1 MSNLLWEPSAER
13 KAASNMAAFMARAN
27 AEKGAG
33 ANDYRALHRWSV
45 EQPEAFW
52 DLLWDDAGILGE
64 KGAAP
69 FLEDGDLMPGA
80 RFFPRARLNYAEN
93 LLRMRGE
100 APAIIFRREDGL
112 RRVWSRDRLHDT
124 ASRLARALAAAGIR
138 TGDRVAA
145 YLPNM
150 PESVAVMAAAAALG
164 AAFSSC
170 SPDFGAE
177 GVLDRF
183 GQIEPRVLF
192 AVDGYKYAG
201 RDRDIRAK
209 LAPIVRRLP
218 SVETVVVIPY
228 LEEEP
233 DISAV
238 PRAVSLEE
246 FMGGFEP
253 GPIAWNRGPF
263 DRPLFILYSSGT
275 TGKPKCIVHGTG
287 GALLTNLKEHR
298 LHADVRDGDRV
309 FYFTTL
315 GWMMWNWLLGGLAFG
330 AALML
335 WDGSPFHPSPDALWD
350 FAEED
355 GIAVLGLS
363 AKYVDA
369 IRKAGVEPAAGR
381 RLAGLRTILTTGS
394 PLAPESYDYLYAKAK
409 ADLLLAS
416 MSGGTDLCGCFVGA
430 NPLGGVWRGEIQ
442 APQLGMDIRVF
453 DAGGRDVLDAKGEL
467 VCTLP
472 FPSMP
477 VMFWNDPDGARYRDA
492 YFASYDNVWRQGD
505 FASISSE
512 TGGMTIYGRSDAT
525 LNPGGVRIG
534 TAEIYRQVEQFDEV
548 AEGLA
553 IGQEWEGD
561 TRIVL
566 FVRLADGAALD
577 DGLRERIRRRIREHA
592 SPRHVP
598 AVIAAVADIPRTRSG
613 KIVELAVRD
622 AVHGRPV
629 ANVEALENPEALD
642 LFRGLPELG
651 ACPGPRAGA

>member
-13 KAASNMAAFMARAN
+13 KAASNLASFMARAN

-33 ANDYRALHRWSV
+33 AEDYRALHRWSV
-45 EQPEAFW
+45 ERPDAFW
-52 DLLWDDAGILGE
+52 DLVWDDAGIIGE

-69 FLEDGDLMPGA
+69 LVEDGGRMPGA

-93 LLRMRGE
+93 LLRMRGA
-100 APAIIFRREDGL
+100 APAIVFRREDGL
-112 RRVWSRDRLHDT
+112 RRVWSRDRLYDT
-124 ASRLARALAAAGIR
+124 TSRLAQALAAAGIGE
-138 TGDRVAA
+138 GDRVAA
-145 YLPNM
+145 FLPNM
-150 PESVAVMAAAAALG
+150 PEAVAVMAAAAALG
-164 AAFSSC
+164 AVFSSC
-170 SPDFGAE
+170 SPDFGTD

-183 GQIEPRVLF
+183 GQIEPRILF
-192 AVDGYKYAG
+192 AADGYKYAG
-201 RDRDIRAK
+201 RGHDIRAK
-209 LAPIVRRLP
+209 LAEVAAGLP

-228 LEEEP
+228 LAGEP
-233 DISAV
+233 DIAAV
-238 PRAVSLEE
+238 PKAVSLEA
-246 FMGGFEP
+246 FAGGFAP

-263 DRPLFILYSSGT
+263 ARPLFILYSSGT
-275 TGKPKCIVHGTG
+275 TGTPKCIVHGAG
-287 GALLTNLKEHR
+287 GALLMNLKEHR

-335 WDGSPFHPSPDALWD
+335 WDGSPFHPAPDALWN

-355 GIAVLGLS
+355 GITVLGLS

-381 RLAGLRTILTTGS
+381 RLDALRTVLTTGS
-394 PLAPESYDYLYAKAK
+394 PLAPESFDYLYGQAK

-416 MSGGTDLCGCFVGA
+416 MSGGTDLLGCFVGA
-430 NPLGGVWRGEIQ
+430 NPLGAVHRGEIQ
-442 APQLGMDIRVF
+442 APQLGMDVRVF
-453 DAGGRDVLDAKGEL
+453 DDRGREVLDEKGEL
-467 VCTLP
+467 VCARP

-477 VMFWNDPDGARYRDA
+477 VMFWNDPDGARYREA
-492 YFASYDNVWRQGD
+492 YFARYDNVWRQGD

-534 TAEIYRQVEQFDEV
+534 TAEIYRQVEPLDEV
-548 AEGLA
+548 AEALV

-566 FVRLADGAALD
+566 FVRLAGGAALD
-577 DGLRERIRRRIREHA
+577 DGLRDRIRRRIREHA

-598 AVIAAVADIPRTRSG
+598 AAIVEVADIPRTRSG

-622 AVHGRPV
+622 AVHGRAV

-642 LFRGLPELG
+642 LFRDRPELQ
-651 ACPGPRAGA
+651 A

>member
-13 KAASNMAAFMARAN
+13 KAASNLAAFMARAN

-33 ANDYRALHRWSV
+33 ANGYAALHRWSV
-45 EQPEAFW
+45 EEPDAFW
-52 DLLWDDAGILGE
+52 DLVWDDAGIVGE

-69 FLEDGDLMPGA
+69 FIEDGDRMPGA

-93 LLRMRGE
+93 LLRLRGG

-112 RRVWSRDRLHDT
+112 RRAWSRDRLHEET
-124 ASRLARALAAAGIR
+124 SCLAQALAAAGVGE
-138 TGDRVAA
+138 GDRVAA
-145 YLPNM
+145 FLPNM
-150 PESVAVMAAAAALG
+150 PEAVAVMAAAAALG

-183 GQIEPRVLF
+183 GQIGPRILF

-201 RDRDIRAK
+201 RDHDIRAK
-209 LAPIVRRLP
+209 LAEVVRRLP
-218 SVETVVVIPY
+218 TVERVVIIPY
-228 LEEEP
+228 LADEP
-233 DISAV
+233 DISSV
-238 PRAVSLEE
+238 PKAVSLAE
-246 FMGGFEP
+246 FAGGFAP

-263 DRPLFILYSSGT
+263 ERPLFILYSSGT
-275 TGKPKCIVHGTG
+275 TGKPKCIVHGQG
-287 GALLTNLKEHR
+287 GALTMNLKEHR
-298 LHADVRDGDRV
+298 LHADIRDGDRV

-335 WDGSPFHPSPDALWD
+335 YDGSPFHPGPDALWD
-350 FAEED
+350 FAEEE
-355 GIAVLGLS
+355 GITHLGLS

-369 IRKAGVEPAAGR
+369 IRKAGVEPADGR
-381 RLAGLRTILTTGS
+381 RLTRLRTILTTGS
-394 PLAPESYDYLYAKAK
+394 PLAPESYDYIYARVK
-409 ADLLLAS
+409 ADLALGS

-430 NPLGGVWRGEIQ
+430 NPLGAVHRGEIQ
-442 APQLGMDIRVF
+442 APQLGMDVRVF
-453 DAGGRDVLDAKGEL
+453 DGAGRDVLDEKGEL
-467 VCTLP
+467 VCARP

-492 YFASYDNVWRQGD
+492 YFARYADIWCQGD
-505 FASISSE
+505 FASISSA
-512 TGGMTIYGRSDAT
+512 TGGMVIYGRSDAT

-534 TAEIYRQVEQFDEV
+534 TAEIYREAESMDEV
-548 AEGLA
+548 EEALA
-553 IGQEWEGD
+553 IGQEWDGD

-577 DGLRERIRRRIREHA
+577 DGLRDRIRRRIREHA

-598 AVIAAVADIPRTRSG
+598 AVIAEVADIPRTRSG

-622 AVHGRPV
+622 AVHGRAV
-629 ANVEALENPEALD
+629 ANVEALENPGALD
-642 LFRGLPELG
+642 LFRNRPELQ
-651 ACPGPRAGA
+651 A

>member
-1 MSNLLWEPSAER
+1 MSNLLWEPSEER
-13 KAASNMAAFMARAN
+13 KAAANLAAFMRRAN
-27 AEKGAG
+27 AEKGAC
-33 ANDYRALHRWSV
+33 AKDYAALHRWSV
-45 EQPEAFW
+45 AEPEAFW
-52 DLLWDDAGILGE
+52 DLFWEDAGIIGE
-64 KGAAP
+64 KGAP
-69 FLEDGDLMPGA
+69 PYLENGDRMPGA
-80 RFFPRARLNYAEN
+80 RFFPHARLNYAEN
-93 LLRMRGE
+93 LLRLRGA

-112 RRVWSRDRLHDT
+112 RQTWSRDRLHDT
-124 ASRLARALAAAGIR
+124 ASRLSQALAAAGVE

-150 PESVAVMAAAAALG
+150 PESVAVMAATAALG
-164 AAFSSC
+164 GVFSSC

-183 GQIEPRVLF
+183 GQIGPRVLF

-201 RDRDIRAK
+201 RGHDIRAK
-209 LAPIVRRLP
+209 LAEVAAGLP
-218 SVETVVVIPY
+218 TVETVVVISY
-228 LEEEP
+228 LAEEP

-238 PRAVSLEE
+238 PKAVSLDA
-246 FMGGFEP
+246 FLAGFEP
-253 GPIAWNRGPF
+253 GPIAWTRTAF
-263 DRPLFILYSSGT
+263 DHPLFILYSSGT
-275 TGKPKCIVHGTG
+275 TGKPKCIVHGAG

-298 LHADVRDGDRV
+298 LHADLRDGDRV

-335 WDGSPFHPSPDALWD
+335 YDGSPFHPSPDALWD

-355 GIAVLGLS
+355 GITVLGLS

-369 IRKAGVEPAAGR
+369 VRKQGVEPAAGR
-381 RLAGLRTILTTGS
+381 AFPRLRTVLSTGS
-394 PLAPESYDYLYAKAK
+394 PLAPESYDYIYGKVK
-409 ADLLLAS
+409 PDVLLAS
-416 MSGGTDLCGCFVGA
+416 MSGGTDLFGCFVGA

-442 APQLGMDIRVF
+442 APQLGMDVRVYD
-453 DAGGRDVLDAKGEL
+453 DAGRDVLDAKGEL
-467 VCTLP
+467 VCASP

-477 VMFWNDPDGARYRDA
+477 VMFWNDPGGVRYRDA
-492 YFASYDNVWRQGD
+492 YFARFDNVWRQGD
-505 FASISSE
+505 FASISSA

-534 TAEIYRQVEQFDEV
+534 TAEIYRQVEQLDEV
-548 AEGLA
+548 AEGLV
-553 IGQEWEGD
+553 IGQEWDGD

-566 FVRLADGAALD
+566 FMRLADGAVLD
-577 DGLRERIRRRIREHA
+577 DRLRERIRRRIRERA

-622 AVHGRPV
+622 VVHGRPV

-651 ACPGPRAGA
+651 A

>member
-13 KAASNMAAFMARAN
+13 KAASNLASFMARAN

-33 ANDYRALHRWSV
+33 AEDYRALHRWSV
-45 EQPEAFW
+45 ERPDAFW
-52 DLLWDDAGILGE
+52 DLVWDDAGIIGE

-69 FLEDGDLMPGA
+69 LVEDGGRMPGA

-93 LLRMRGE
+93 LLRMRGA
-100 APAIIFRREDGL
+100 APAIVFRREDGL
-112 RRVWSRDRLHDT
+112 RRVWSRDRLYDT
-124 ASRLARALAAAGIR
+124 TSRLAQALAAAGIGE
-138 TGDRVAA
+138 GDRVAA
-145 YLPNM
+145 FLPNM
-150 PESVAVMAAAAALG
+150 PEAVAVMAAAAALG
-164 AAFSSC
+164 AVFSSC
-170 SPDFGAE
+170 SPDFGTD

-183 GQIEPRVLF
+183 GQIEPRILF
-192 AVDGYKYAG
+192 AADGYKYAG
-201 RDRDIRAK
+201 RGHDIRAK
-209 LAPIVRRLP
+209 LAEVAAGLP

-228 LEEEP
+228 LAGEP
-233 DISAV
+233 DIAAV
-238 PRAVSLEE
+238 PKAVSLEA
-246 FMGGFEP
+246 FAGGFAP

-263 DRPLFILYSSGT
+263 ARPLFILYSSGT
-275 TGKPKCIVHGTG
+275 TGTPKCIVHGAG
-287 GALLTNLKEHR
+287 GALLMNLKEHR

-335 WDGSPFHPSPDALWD
+335 WDGSPFHPAPDALWN

-355 GIAVLGLS
+355 GITVLGLS

-381 RLAGLRTILTTGS
+381 RLDALRTVLTTGS
-394 PLAPESYDYLYAKAK
+394 PLAPESFDYLYGRAK

-416 MSGGTDLCGCFVGA
+416 MSGGTDLLGCFVGA
-430 NPLGGVWRGEIQ
+430 NPLGAVHRGEIQ
-442 APQLGMDIRVF
+442 APQLGMDVRVF
-453 DAGGRDVLDAKGEL
+453 DDRGREVLDEKGEL
-467 VCTLP
+467 VCARP

-477 VMFWNDPDGARYRDA
+477 VMFWNDPDGARYREA
-492 YFASYDNVWRQGD
+492 YFARYDNVWRQGD

-534 TAEIYRQVEQFDEV
+534 TAEIYRQVEPLDEV
-548 AEGLA
+548 AEALV

-566 FVRLADGAALD
+566 FVRLAGGAALD
-577 DGLRERIRRRIREHA
+577 DGLRDRIRRRIREHA

-598 AVIAAVADIPRTRSG
+598 AAIVEVADIPRTRSG

-622 AVHGRPV
+622 AVHGRAV

-642 LFRGLPELG
+642 LFRDRPELQ
-651 ACPGPRAGA
+651 A

>member
-1 MSNLLWEPSAER
+1 MSDLLWEPSAER
-13 KAASNMAAFMARAN
+13 KAASNLAAFMARAN

-33 ANDYRALHRWSV
+33 AGGYAALHRWSV
-45 EQPEAFW
+45 EEPDAFW
-52 DLLWDDAGILGE
+52 ELVWDDAGIVGE

-69 FLEDGDLMPGA
+69 FIEDGDRMPGA

-112 RRVWSRDRLHDT
+112 RRTWSRDRLHGET
-124 ASRLARALAAAGIR
+124 SRLAQALAAAGIGE
-138 TGDRVAA
+138 GDRVAA
-145 YLPNM
+145 FLPNM

-183 GQIEPRVLF
+183 GQIGPRILF

-201 RDRDIRAK
+201 RDHDIRAK
-209 LAPIVRRLP
+209 LAEVAAGLP
-218 SVETVVVIPY
+218 TVERVVVIPY
-228 LEEEP
+228 LADEP
-233 DISAV
+233 DISSV
-238 PRAVSLEE
+238 PKAVSLEE
-246 FMGGFEP
+246 FAGGFAP
-253 GPIAWNRGPF
+253 GPIAWNRGAF
-263 DRPLFILYSSGT
+263 ERPLFILYSSGT
-275 TGKPKCIVHGTG
+275 TGKPKCIVHGQG
-287 GALLTNLKEHR
+287 GALTMNLKEHR
-298 LHADVRDGDRV
+298 LHADIRDGDRV

-335 WDGSPFHPSPDALWD
+335 YDGSPFHPGPDALWD
-350 FAEED
+350 FAEEE
-355 GIAVLGLS
+355 GITHLGLS

-369 IRKAGVEPAAGR
+369 VRKAGVEPADGR
-381 RLAGLRTILTTGS
+381 RFERLRTILTTGS
-394 PLAPESYDYLYAKAK
+394 PLAPESYDYIYARVK
-409 ADLLLAS
+409 ADLALGS

-430 NPLGGVWRGEIQ
+430 NPLGAVHRGEIQ
-442 APQLGMDIRVF
+442 APQLGMDVRVF
-453 DAGGRDVLDAKGEL
+453 DGAGRDVLDEKGEL
-467 VCTLP
+467 VCARP

-477 VMFWNDPDGARYRDA
+477 VMFWKDPDGARYREA
-492 YFASYDNVWRQGD
+492 YFARYANIWCQGD
-505 FASISSE
+505 FASISSA
-512 TGGMTIYGRSDAT
+512 TGGMVIYGRSDAT

-534 TAEIYRQVEQFDEV
+534 TAEIYREAESMDEV
-548 AEGLA
+548 EEALA
-553 IGQEWEGD
+553 IGQEWDGD

-566 FVRLADGAALD
+566 FVRLAGGAALD

-598 AVIAAVADIPRTRSG
+598 AVIAEVADIPRTRSG

-629 ANVEALENPEALD
+629 ANVEALENPGALD
-642 LFRGLPELG
+642 LFRNRPELQ
-651 ACPGPRAGA
+651 A

>member
-1 MSNLLWEPSAER
+1 MRHRGAQGMSNLLWEPSGER
-13 KAASNMAAFMARAN
+13 KAAANLAAFMARAN

-33 ANDYRALHRWSV
+33 AKDYAALHRWSV
-45 EQPEAFW
+45 AEPEAFW

-64 KGAAP
+64 KGAP
-69 FLEDGDLMPGA
+69 PWLEDSGRMPGA

-93 LLRMRGE
+93 LLRLRGA
-100 APAIIFRREDGL
+100 APAIVFRREDGA
-112 RRVWSRDRLHDT
+112 RQVWSRDRLHDT
-124 ASRLARALAAAGIR
+124 ASRLWCALAAAGVQP
-138 TGDRVAA
+138 GDRVAA

-150 PESVAVMAAAAALG
+150 PEAIAVMAAATALG
-164 AAFSSC
+164 GVFSSC
-170 SPDFGAE
+170 SPDFGAA

-183 GQIEPRVLF
+183 GQIGPRVLF

-201 RDRDIRAK
+201 RSHDIRAR
-209 LAPIVRRLP
+209 LAEIAAGLP
-218 SVETVVVIPY
+218 TVEKVVVIPY
-228 LEEEP
+228 LAARP

-238 PRAVSLEE
+238 PKAVSLDA
-246 FMGGFEP
+246 FLAGFAP
-253 GPIAWNRGPF
+253 GPIAWTRTAF
-263 DRPLFILYSSGT
+263 DHPLFILYSSGT
-275 TGKPKCIVHGTG
+275 TGKPKCIVHGAG

-298 LHADVRDGDRV
+298 LHADLRDGDRV

-335 WDGSPFHPSPDALWD
+335 YDGSPFHPSPDALWD
-350 FAEED
+350 FAEEE

-369 IRKAGVEPAAGR
+369 VRKQGVEPAAGR
-381 RLAGLRTILTTGS
+381 AFARLRTVLSTGS
-394 PLAPESYDYLYAKAK
+394 PLAPESYDYIYARVKS
-409 ADLLLAS
+409 DVLLAS
-416 MSGGTDLCGCFVGA
+416 MSGGTDLFGCFVGA

-442 APQLGMDIRVF
+442 APQLGMDVRVY
-453 DAGGRDVLDAKGEL
+453 DDEGRDVLDARGEL
-467 VCTLP
+467 VCASP

-477 VMFWNDPDGARYRDA
+477 VMFWNDPGGARYRDA
-492 YFASYDNVWRQGD
+492 YFARFDNVWRQGD
-505 FASISSE
+505 FASISSA

-534 TAEIYRQVEQFDEV
+534 TAEIYRQVEPLDEV
-548 AEGLA
+548 AEALV
-553 IGQEWEGD
+553 IGQEWDGD

-566 FVRLADGAALD
+566 FVRLAEGAVLD
-577 DGLRERIRRRIREHA
+577 DRLRERIRRRIREHA

-598 AVIAAVADIPRTRSG
+598 AVIAAVGDIPRTRSG

-651 ACPGPRAGA
+651 A

>member
-13 KAASNMAAFMARAN
+13 KAASNLAAFMARAI

-33 ANDYRALHRWSV
+33 AEDYRALHRWSV
-45 EQPEAFW
+45 ERPDAFW
-52 DLLWDDAGILGE
+52 DLVWDDAGIIGE

-69 FLEDGDLMPGA
+69 LVEDGGRMPDA

-93 LLRMRGE
+93 LLRMRGG
-100 APAIIFRREDGL
+100 APAIVFRREDGL
-112 RRVWSRDRLHDT
+112 RRVWSRDRLYDT
-124 ASRLARALAAAGIR
+124 TSRLAQALAAAGIGE
-138 TGDRVAA
+138 GDRVAA
-145 YLPNM
+145 FLPNM
-150 PESVAVMAAAAALG
+150 PEAVAVMAAAAALG
-164 AAFSSC
+164 AVFSSC
-170 SPDFGAE
+170 SPDFGAD

-183 GQIEPRVLF
+183 GQIEPRILF
-192 AVDGYKYAG
+192 AADGYKYSG
-201 RDRDIRAK
+201 RGHDICAK
-209 LAPIVRRLP
+209 LAEVAAGLP

-228 LEEEP
+228 LAGEP
-233 DISAV
+233 DIAAV
-238 PRAVSLEE
+238 PKAVSLEA
-246 FMGGFEP
+246 FAGGFAP

-263 DRPLFILYSSGT
+263 ARPLFILYSSGT
-275 TGKPKCIVHGTG
+275 TGTPKCIVHGAG
-287 GALLTNLKEHR
+287 GALLMNLKEHR

-335 WDGSPFHPSPDALWD
+335 WDGSPFHPAPDALWN

-355 GIAVLGLS
+355 GITVLGLS

-381 RLAGLRTILTTGS
+381 RLDALRTVLTTGS
-394 PLAPESYDYLYAKAK
+394 PLAPESFDYLYGRAK

-416 MSGGTDLCGCFVGA
+416 MSGGTDLLGCFVGA
-430 NPLGGVWRGEIQ
+430 NPLGAVHRGEIQ
-442 APQLGMDIRVF
+442 APQLGMDVRVF
-453 DAGGRDVLDAKGEL
+453 DDRSREVLDEKGEL
-467 VCTLP
+467 VCARP

-477 VMFWNDPDGARYRDA
+477 VMFWNDPDGARYREA
-492 YFASYDNVWRQGD
+492 YFARYDNVWRQGD

-534 TAEIYRQVEQFDEV
+534 TAEIYRQVEPLDEV
-548 AEGLA
+548 AEALV

-566 FVRLADGAALD
+566 FVRLAGGAALD
-577 DGLRERIRRRIREHA
+577 DGLRDRIRRRIREHA

-598 AVIAAVADIPRTRSG
+598 AAIVEVADIPRTRSG

-622 AVHGRPV
+622 AVHGRAV

-642 LFRGLPELG
+642 LFRDRPELQ
-651 ACPGPRAGA
+651 A